1 MRKFLERSLYEVS
14 RERIRL
20 SLEEEFRMITN
31 TEVSCLRLLKESG
44 ILVRKLS
51 MRLSTRRGCKVSK
64 VCWKRL
70 ECIEEPGAVATK
82 RDDDSVKS
90 KEERV

>member
-51 MRLSTRRGCKVSK
+51 MRLSTRRDARFPKLVG
-64 VCWKRL
+64 
-70 ECIEEPGAVATK
+70 
-82 RDDDSVKS
+82 RDLSALKNPELLQQKGMMTV
-90 KEERV
+90 